1 MRVAVVGGTGVLG
14 SSVVRELSARGHEV
28 RVVSR
33 SAPKDGVHEHRAAD
47 LSTGAGLQQA
57 LAGCDAVVNAVGTR
71 SKFDSVLVDGV
82 RTLLEAEQQAGIAH
96 HVEISI
102 VGCDLVPLGYYKA
115 KVAQE
120 RVVAEGPVPWT
131 LLRATQFHHLIEEF
145 VSVPTRFRI
154 APRVSA
160 NTQPIDV
167 DRVAARL
174 VDAVEAGPA
183 GRVPDIGGPEVITF
197 TDAARIY
204 REHTG
209 RAGLPLPVPIPG
221 TLGRRLRAGGLCV
234 GEGGAAVGIGFA
246 EWLTKR

>member
-1 MRVAVVGGTGVLG
+1 MQVAVFGGTGVLG
-14 SSVVRELSARGHEV
+14 SSVVRELGARGHGV

-47 LSTGAGLQQA
+47 LSTGVGVAEA
-57 LAGCDAVVNAVGTR
+57 LEGCEVVVNAANTR

-82 RTLLEAEQQAGIAH
+82 RTLLDAEQQAGVGH

-120 RVVAEGPVPWT
+120 RVVAAGPVPWT

-145 VSVPTRFRI
+145 VSIPTRFRI
-154 APRVSA
+154 APRVA
-160 NTQPIDV
+160 AKMQPIDV
-167 DRVAARL
+167 DEVAVRL

-183 GRVPDIGGPEVITF
+183 GRISDIGGPEVITF

-204 REHTG
+204 RKHTG
-209 RAGLPLPVPIPG
+209 RAGLPVPVPIPG
-221 TLGRRLRAGGLCV
+221 ALGRELRAGGLCV
-234 GEGGAAVGIGFA
+234 GADGAALGIGFE
-246 EWLTKR
+246 EWLSKR